1 MKVSIIVAVSS
12 NNAIGKDNQLL
23 WHLPNDMKFFKN
35 ATWAMPVIMGRKT
48 FDSLAGKP
56 LNGRLNIVIS
66 RQENYTATGA
76 TVVHSLQEAIE
87 VAQQN
92 DYKEVFVIGGGE
104 IYKEALQIADKIYLT
119 RVDAA
124 IDGDTYFPPWDKN
137 GWNLIYTDFHSTDAK
152 HIHSYEFQIWE
163 Q

>member
-1 MKVSIIVAVSS
+1 MLKTIIVAADL
-12 NNAIGKDNQLL
+12 NNAIGKNNS
-23 WHLPNDMKFFKN
+23 LPWKLKSDLDFFKSI
-35 ATWAMPVIMGRKT
+35 TIGSTVIMGRKT

-104 IYKEALQIADKIYLT
+104 IYKEGLQIADKIYLT

-137 GWNLIYTDFHSTDAK
+137 SWNLIYTDFHPTDAK

>member
-1 MKVSIIVAVSS
+1 
-12 NNAIGKDNQLL
+12 
-23 WHLPNDMKFFKN
+23 
-35 ATWAMPVIMGRKT
+35 MGRKT

-137 GWNLIYTDFHSTDAK
+137 GWNLIYTDFHPIDAK